1 MARTVSQPRGGACTF
16 RPGAWTDPPNQ
27 FGVPILSDIVP
38 ETSPPD
44 KTWVRLLGLSEKA
57 PDTILAWLLAQGE
70 DIAPI
75 PGTKKRSRLAE
86 NLGAINVT
94 LSANDLSQL
103 DEPAPAGVAAG
114 DRYAGMATI
123 DA

>member
-1 MARTVSQPRGGACTF
+1 
-16 RPGAWTDPPNQ
+16 
-27 FGVPILSDIVP
+27 VP

-103 DEPAPAGVAAG
+103 DELAPAGVAAG
-114 DRYAGMATI
+114 DRYASMATI
-123 DA
+123 DR